1 MKSTQSEY
9 NRLFNKLLRVP
20 DLTKRFIKIAKELN
34 YPIFRQNEK
43 YPINLNIWGIRSKDT
58 NTKYYNDVIV
68 FFYERDFN
76 IWESMIFEATTDPS
90 NLNLEKPIN
99 FKGCAI
105 LREGYHEKLWKI
117 GKHKNQYKALV
128 QANPCC
134 VIRDNNKDDKIDIS
148 HNTNYGMFGINLHRA
163 SSWQVKDEIGLY
175 SAGCQVIKDI
185 NQWNDIII
193 PLITKAV
200 GNGYQSYILINEI
213 DLDL

>member
-9 NRLFNKLLRVP
+9 NKLFNKLLRVP

-99 FKGCAI
+99 SKGCAV

-134 VIRDNNKDDKIDIS
+134 VIRDNNKDDKIDFS
-148 HNTNYGMFGINLHRA
+148 DNTNCGMFGINLHRA

-175 SAGCQVIKDI
+175 SAGCQVIKDV

-200 GNGYQSYILINEI
+200 GNGYQSYVLINEI

>member
-9 NRLFNKLLRVP
+9 NKLFNKLLRVP
-20 DLTKRFIKIAKELN
+20 DLAKRLIEIAKELN

-43 YPINLNIWGIRSKDT
+43 YPINLNIWGIRSKDI

-99 FKGCAI
+99 SKGCAI

-163 SSWQVKDEIGLY
+163 SSWQVKDEISLY
-175 SAGCQVIKDI
+175 SAGCQVIKDV

-200 GNGYQSYILINEI
+200 GNEYQSYILINEI